1 MTKSLLPLGQFET
14 RHLRARKPRLSD
26 AAIVFGAYAT
36 DPEVTRFL
44 TWKPYKELLPLE
56 RFFHHTIQ
64 EWEKGKSFAYMLCLK
79 EADEPIGS
87 IHLRIEGFKAH
98 FGYAL
103 AKAHWG
109 KGLMTEALSFL
120 VDWALAQP
128 GIYRAT
134 AFCDTENPGSA
145 RVMEKAGMMFEGV
158 TKRGHIA
165 PTIGPE
171 PRDCLVYAKVR

>member
-1 MTKSLLPLGQFET
+1 MPKQPLPPGHFET
-14 RHLRARKPRLSD
+14 RRLLARKPRLSD

-44 TWKPYKELLPLE
+44 TWKPYRELLPLE
-56 RFFHHTIQ
+56 RFFHHSIQ
-64 EWEKGKSFAYMLCLK
+64 EWECGKSFAYMLCLK
-79 EADEPIGS
+79 ETDEPIGS
-87 IHLRIEGFKAH
+87 IHLKIDGFTAQ
-98 FGYAL
+98 FGYVL
-103 AKAHWG
+103 VKTHWG
-109 KGLMTEALSFL
+109 KGLTTEALSFL

-134 AFCDTENPGSA
+134 AFCDVENPGSA
-145 RVMEKAGMMFEGV
+145 RVMEKAGMMFEGI

-171 PRDCLVYAKVR
+171 PRDCRVYAKVR